1 MLFVDGR
8 YTLQVRE
15 QVDTSLFT
23 IEHLVETPPDRWIET
38 NLTSADRLGYDPWL
52 HTVESAERLAKACA
66 AAGATLVAVE
76 PDLIDAIWSDRPAP
90 PLGAV
95 TLHDLRF
102 AGEAAEEKLARIR
115 AELAK
120 LRADA
125 LVVSDPHAVAWAFN
139 IRGADVAHT
148 PLPLAFA
155 VVPQAG
161 RPALFVDGR
170 KLSNDVRD
178 RLEGLADVREPAD
191 FVQALAA
198 LGQARK
204 TVRLDQATAADAL
217 ARLVITH
224 GGKVARGACPIALMK
239 AVKNQVEISGA
250 RAAHIRDGA
259 AVTRFL
265 AWFDREAAR
274 GTLTEIDAV
283 AALESFRRDTGLL
296 KDISFPTISGA
307 GPDGAIVHYRVTSKT
322 NRAIAP
328 GELFLIDSGGQYQ
341 DGTTDITRT
350 VAVGEPTAEMRER
363 FTRVLKGHIAI
374 ARAVFPD
381 GTTGAQLEL
390 VCAAILVGAGARLRS
405 RHRTWRR
412 QLSLGARRP
421 GAHLQAGH
429 DGAPARHD
437 PLERARLLQS
447 RRLRH
452 PHRESCARGGGRRRP
467 RRRETAQCFR
477 DAHAGAH
484 RPSADRGQYAHARRD
499 GVARRLSCARRAD
512 AVAAR
517 RRRDARVAR
526 GRHPPARAKLNP
538 LGYPV
543 LDPTT
548 KGTTRSEARPTRWRL
563 LALLIAM
570 TGVSSLS
577 LNILVPAIPSL
588 VAKFAADPASVQLT
602 VSLYL
607 LGLAVAQ
614 LVFGPLSDRFGRR
627 PVVLAGL
634 ALATIASTAAIFAA
648 SISSLI
654 VARVAQSL
662 GASTGQTIGRAII
675 RDLYDR
681 EHAASMIGLVTSV
694 VVLMPMAAPLIGGIL
709 DTLFG
714 WEAIFVFTAAL
725 SFTVFAWAMLALP
738 ETHTFST
745 APGGWGR
752 FSADVRALAAAR
764 GSSATRYAPGSAR
777 RPSSAFSAALP
788 MWW

>member
-1 MLFVDGR
+1 MFEARFQSFEDRTERAASGARVAALRTELARRGLTGFVVPRSDRHQNEYVPASEERLAWLTGFTGSAGAAIVLMERAVLFVDGR

-76 PDLIDAIWSDRPAP
+76 PDLIDAIWRDRPAP

-102 AGEAAEEKLARIR
+102 AGEGAEEKLARIR

-155 VVPQAG
+155 VVPQTG
-161 RPALFVDGR
+161 RAALFVDGR

-204 TVRLDQATAADAL
+204 TVKLDQATAADAL

-283 AALESFRRDTGLL
+283 AALEGFRRDTGLL

-350 VAVGEPTAEMRER
+350 VAVGEPTAEMREL

-374 ARAVFPD
+374 ARALFPD
-381 GTTGAQLEL
+381 GTTGAQLDSFARQFLWAQGLDFDHGTGHGVGSYLSVHEGPARISKL
-390 VCAAILVGAGARLRS
+390 GTTALRRGMILSNEPGYYKAGAYGIRIENLV
-405 RHRTWRR
+405 
-412 QLSLGARRP
+412 LVVEAAAVP
-421 GAHLQAGH
+421 GAEKPLNAFETLTL
-429 DGAPARHD
+429 API
-437 PLERARLLQS
+437 E
-447 RRLRH
+447 RRLIVANMLT
-452 PHRESCARGGGRRRP
+452 PE
-467 RRRETAQCFR
+467 ETEWL
-477 DAHAGAH
+477 
-484 RPSADRGQYAHARRD
+484 D
-499 GVARRLSCARRAD
+499 GY
-512 AVAAR
+512 
-517 RRRDARVAR
+517 
-526 GRHPPARAKLNP
+526 H
-538 LGYPV
+538 
-543 LDPTT
+543 
-548 KGTTRSEARPTRWRL
+548 
-563 LALLIAM
+563 
-570 TGVSSLS
+570 
-577 LNILVPAIPSL
+577 
-588 VAKFAADPASVQLT
+588 
-602 VSLYL
+602 
-607 LGLAVAQ
+607 
-614 LVFGPLSDRFGRR
+614 
-627 PVVLAGL
+627 
-634 ALATIASTAAIFAA
+634 
-648 SISSLI
+648 
-654 VARVAQSL
+654 ARVAQTLSPL
-662 GASTGQTIGRAII
+662 VDAETRA
-675 RDLYDR
+675 
-681 EHAASMIGLVTSV
+681 
-694 VVLMPMAAPLIGGIL
+694 
-709 DTLFG
+709 
-714 WEAIFVFTAAL
+714 W
-725 SFTVFAWAMLALP
+725 
-738 ETHTFST
+738 
-745 APGGWGR
+745 
-752 FSADVRALAAAR
+752 LAAA
-764 GSSATRYAPGSAR
+764 TRPLAQS
-777 RPSSAFSAALP
+777 
-788 MWW
+788 

>member
-1 MLFVDGR
+1 MFEARFQSFEDRTERAASGARVAALRTELARRGLTGFIVPRSDRHQNEYVPASEERLAWLTGFTGSAGAAIVLRERAVLFVDGR

-15 QVDTSLFT
+15 QVDTSLFA

-76 PDLIDAIWSDRPAP
+76 PDLIDAIWSDRAAP
-90 PLGAV
+90 PLGPI

-139 IRGADVAHT
+139 IRGSDVAHT

-178 RLEGLADVREPAD
+178 RLETLADVREPAD

-217 ARLVITH
+217 ARLVTSH
-224 GGKVARGACPIALMK
+224 GGKVARGPCPIALMK
-239 AVKNQVEISGA
+239 AVKNQAEISGA
-250 RAAHIRDGA
+250 RAAHIRDGV

-296 KDISFPTISGA
+296 KDVSFPTISGA
-307 GPDGAIVHYRVTSKT
+307 GPDGAIVHYRVTTRT
-322 NRAIAP
+322 NRGITA

-374 ARAVFPD
+374 ARAIFPD
-381 GTTGAQLEL
+381 GTTGAQLDSFARQSL
-390 VCAAILVGAGARLRS
+390 WAAGLDFDHGTGHGVGSYLSVHEGPARISKLGTMPLRRGMILSNEPGYYKAGAYGIRIENLV
-405 RHRTWRR
+405 
-412 QLSLGARRP
+412 LVVEAAAVLGAEKP
-421 GAHLQAGH
+421 LNAFETLTL
-429 DGAPARHD
+429 APID
-437 PLERARLLQS
+437 
-447 RRLRH
+447 RRLVV
-452 PHRESCARGGGRRRP
+452 
-467 RRRETAQCFR
+467 
-477 DAHAGAH
+477 
-484 RPSADRGQYAHARRD
+484 ADMLTPEEANWFD
-499 GVARRLSCARRAD
+499 GY
-512 AVAAR
+512 
-517 RRRDARVAR
+517 
-526 GRHPPARAKLNP
+526 H
-538 LGYPV
+538 
-543 LDPTT
+543 
-548 KGTTRSEARPTRWRL
+548 
-563 LALLIAM
+563 
-570 TGVSSLS
+570 
-577 LNILVPAIPSL
+577 
-588 VAKFAADPASVQLT
+588 
-602 VSLYL
+602 
-607 LGLAVAQ
+607 
-614 LVFGPLSDRFGRR
+614 
-627 PVVLAGL
+627 
-634 ALATIASTAAIFAA
+634 
-648 SISSLI
+648 
-654 VARVAQSL
+654 ARVAQML
-662 GASTGQTIGRAII
+662 
-675 RDLYDR
+675 
-681 EHAASMIGLVTSV
+681 
-694 VVLMPMAAPLIGGIL
+694 APLV
-709 DTLFG
+709 DAETR
-714 WEAIFVFTAAL
+714 
-725 SFTVFAWAMLALP
+725 AW
-738 ETHTFST
+738 
-745 APGGWGR
+745 
-752 FSADVRALAAAR
+752 LAAA
-764 GSSATRYAPGSAR
+764 TRPLAR
-777 RPSSAFSAALP
+777 S
-788 MWW
+788 